1 VAKVDSLR
9 HAAYNSAAQKIV
21 DNNRWRWQSMVLLEF
36 SVAPMGAGESV
47 SAAVAKCLEIVERYG
62 LDYQLHAM
70 GTLVEGE
77 LDPIMSL
84 LKECMQTVAAEYP
97 RVTCTAKF
105 DLRRGHSGRLQSK
118 VSSVERQL
126 GRHLKKTP
134 GK

>member
-1 VAKVDSLR
+1 MTKVDSLR

-21 DNNRWRWQSMVLLEF
+21 DNHRGRLQSMVLLEF

-77 LDPIMSL
+77 LDPVMSL

>member
-9 HAAYNSAAQKIV
+9 HAAYNSTAQKIV
-21 DNNRWRWQSMVLLEF
+21 DNTGWRWQSMVLLEF

-84 LKECMQTVAAEYP
+84 LKECMQTVADEYP

-126 GRHLKKTP
+126 GRQLKKTP